1 MARGATIY
9 RVHLELSDIDRG
21 VYAERSLSLAQHP
34 SETLERALV
43 RLLAFGLRYAEGLEF
58 GRGVSATD
66 EPDLWTREGDG
77 RTIEWIEVGQ
87 PEMKK
92 LVKAARHAQRAV
104 LFAFGEGCWRWKK
117 AELEPLVDPPSNLGV
132 VHIEEAFVKGLAAS
146 AERHLRWSLT
156 RSEGIVYLATGSETL
171 ETVPEVWL
179 GEPLA

>member
-9 RVHLELSDIDRG
+9 RVHLELSHVDRG
-21 VYAERSLSLAQHP
+21 VYADRSLSLAQHP

-43 RLLAFGLRYAEGLEF
+43 RLLAFGLRYADGLEF

-92 LVKAARHAQRAV
+92 LVKAARHAQRAT
-104 LFAFGEGCWRWKK
+104 LFAFGDGSWRWRK
-117 AELEPLVDPPSNLGV
+117 AELDPLTDPPENLSV
-132 VHIEEAFVKGLAAS
+132 AHIDDAFVKAVAES

-156 RSEGIVYLATGSETL
+156 VSEGILFLSTGKQSYET
-171 ETVPEVWL
+171 TPEAWL
-179 GEPLA
+179 GDPLA